1 MRSSLFFTRFPPIPV
16 YIYGMRIIAGKAK
29 GYQIRIPKGE
39 VRPTQDRVRE
49 ALFNILG
56 PILPGASMLDLFCGS
71 GSVGL
76 EALSRGAA
84 NVRMVD
90 AARASCATSR
100 QNLQQSGLSGGSVIQ
115 SDCLSFVRRDR
126 GLYDI
131 IFADPPY
138 CKALGERDMIAEL
151 MTDRLADLLKD
162 DGYFIA
168 EAQLGYGVGD
178 AHSRDFPGWKLV
190 DERSY
195 GKNTLL
201 FYRKDL

>member
-1 MRSSLFFTRFPPIPV
+1 
-16 YIYGMRIIAGKAK
+16 MRIIAGKAK

-56 PILPGASMLDLFCGS
+56 SILPGARVLDLFCGS

-84 NVRMVD
+84 SVCMVD
-90 AARASCATSR
+90 SSRASCAASR
-100 QNLQQSGLSGGSVIQ
+100 RNLELSRLAGGHIVQ
-115 SDCLSFVRRDR
+115 SDCLQFVRRDR

-138 CKALGERDMIAEL
+138 CKALGDRDMIAEL
-151 MTDRLADLLKD
+151 MTDRLDELLSQ

-168 EAQLGYGVGD
+168 EAQLGYGVGE
-178 AHSRDFPGWKLV
+178 AHSRDFPGWKLA
-190 DERSY
+190 DERTY

-201 FYRKDL
+201 LYQKDL

>member
-1 MRSSLFFTRFPPIPV
+1 
-16 YIYGMRIIAGKAK
+16 MRIIAGKAK
-29 GYQIRIPKGE
+29 GYNIKVPQGE

-49 ALFNILG
+49 ALFNIIG
-56 PILPGASMLDLFCGS
+56 PIIEGAKVLDLYCGS

-84 NVRMVD
+84 SARMVD
-90 AARASCATSR
+90 TARASCAMAL
-100 QNLQQSGLSGGSVIQ
+100 QNLDKSKLTGGSVVQ
-115 SDCLSFVRRDR
+115 SDCLQFVRRDA
-126 GLYDI
+126 GKYDI

-138 CKALGERDMIAEL
+138 AKAIGDRDMIAEL
-151 MTDRLADLLKD
+151 MTDRLHELLAD

-178 AHSRDFPGWKLV
+178 IHTREFPGWRLI

-195 GKNTLL
+195 GKNTIL
-201 FYRKDL
+201 FYRKDV

>member
-1 MRSSLFFTRFPPIPV
+1 
-16 YIYGMRIIAGKAK
+16 MRIIAGKAK
-29 GYQIRIPKGE
+29 GYLIRVPQGE

-56 PILPGASMLDLFCGS
+56 TLIQGARVLDLYCGS

-84 NVRMVD
+84 SARMVD
-90 AARASCATSR
+90 ASRASCAMAK
-100 QNLQQSGLSGGSVIQ
+100 QNLEKSKLIGGSVVQ
-115 SDCLSFVRRDR
+115 SDCLQFVKRDS
-126 GLYDI
+126 GKYDI

-138 CKALGERDMIAEL
+138 AKAIGDRDMIAEL
-151 MTDRLADLLKD
+151 MTDRLHELLAD

-178 AHSRDFPGWKLV
+178 IHTREFAGWQLI
-190 DERSY
+190 DERTY
-195 GKNTLL
+195 GKNTIL
-201 FYRKDL
+201 FYRKQP

>member
-1 MRSSLFFTRFPPIPV
+1 
-16 YIYGMRIIAGKAK
+16 MRIIAGKAK
-29 GYQIRIPKGE
+29 GYNIKVPQGE

-49 ALFNILG
+49 ALFNIIG
-56 PILPGASMLDLFCGS
+56 PIIEGAKVLDLYCGS

-84 NVRMVD
+84 SARMVD
-90 AARASCATSR
+90 TARASCAMAR
-100 QNLQQSGLSGGSVIQ
+100 QNLDKSKLTGGSVVQ
-115 SDCLSFVRRDR
+115 SDCLQFVRRDA
-126 GLYDI
+126 GKYDI

-138 CKALGERDMIAEL
+138 AKAIGDRDMIAEL
-151 MTDRLADLLKD
+151 MTDRLHELLAD

-178 AHSRDFPGWKLV
+178 IHTREFPGWRLI

-195 GKNTLL
+195 GKNTIL
-201 FYRKDL
+201 FYRKDV

>member
-1 MRSSLFFTRFPPIPV
+1 MK
-16 YIYGMRIIAGKAK
+16 IIAGSAK
-29 GYQIRIPKGE
+29 GFPLLVPKGE

-49 ALFNILG
+49 ALFNILT
-56 PILPGASMLDLFCGS
+56 PLLPGARVLDLFCGT

-84 NVRMVD
+84 YACLVD
-90 AARASCATSR
+90 ASAAACRTAR
-100 QNLQQSGLSGGSVIQ
+100 QNLTRTKLNHAIVVQ
-115 SDCLSFVRRDR
+115 SDCLSFTRRSCEQFN
-126 GLYDI
+126 L

-138 CKALGERDMIAEL
+138 CKSPGDRDMIAEL
-151 MTDRLADLLKD
+151 LTGRAAELLLPG
-162 DGYFIA
+162 GYFIA

-178 AHSRDFPGWKLV
+178 RLTRDFSGWRIV

-201 FYRKDL
+201 FYQPAS

>member
-1 MRSSLFFTRFPPIPV
+1 
-16 YIYGMRIIAGKAK
+16 MRIIAGKAK
-29 GYQIRIPKGE
+29 GYLIRVPQGE

-56 PILPGASMLDLFCGS
+56 TLIQGARVLDLYCGS

-84 NVRMVD
+84 SARMVD
-90 AARASCATSR
+90 ASRASCAMAK
-100 QNLQQSGLSGGSVIQ
+100 QNLEKSKLIGGSVAQ
-115 SDCLSFVRRDR
+115 SDCLQFVKRDS
-126 GLYDI
+126 GKYDI

-138 CKALGERDMIAEL
+138 AKAIGDRDMIAEL
-151 MTDRLADLLKD
+151 MTDRLHELLAD

-178 AHSRDFPGWKLV
+178 IHTREFAGWQLI
-190 DERSY
+190 DERTY
-195 GKNTLL
+195 GKNTIL
-201 FYRKDL
+201 FYRKQS

>member
-1 MRSSLFFTRFPPIPV
+1 
-16 YIYGMRIIAGKAK
+16 MRIIAGKAK
-29 GYQIRIPKGE
+29 GLQIKIPQGE

-56 PILPGASMLDLFCGS
+56 PLIDGARVLDLFCGS
-71 GSVGL
+71 GSVGI

-84 NVRMVD
+84 TARMVD
-90 AARASCATSR
+90 ASRASCAMAR
-100 QNLQQSGLSGGSVIQ
+100 RNLEKSKLSGGSVVQ
-115 SDCLSFVRRDR
+115 SDCLAFVRRDA

-138 CKALGERDMIAEL
+138 AKAIGDRDMIAEL
-151 MTDRLADLLKD
+151 MTNRLRELLAP

-178 AHSRDFPGWKLV
+178 AHSREFPGWMLV

-195 GKNTLL
+195 GKNTIL
-201 FYRKDL
+201 FYQAAT